1 MFRNYWKTAV
11 RALFKNKTFSAINI
25 LGLTLGSVCCLYI
38 VLYVSEQFRYDRQHQ
53 RCSDIYRIDAE
64 ITAPQGSA
72 RVATVVAPVAPLMKH
87 DFPEVEQFT
96 RVVPFLGV
104 SNHLLHY
111 KNRTLYEKDVVYAD
125 STFFEVFRFHF
136 DGGDPATALKE
147 PYSVVLLQTVASR
160 LFGREDPIGKTIT
173 LENIYFKKDY
183 VVRAVIDE
191 SLGPSHLHA
200 GVFLTMNSGFLGDEA
215 LHTDAWTRNGYV
227 SSYVRLRSGANPASL
242 ERKLPDFVARY
253 GGPQLKPTG
262 VGERLFLQPV
272 TSIHL
277 TTGLGG
283 SQLTNPVSPMF
294 LDILLSIAILIQLI
308 ACINFM
314 NLSTARA
321 TKRGKEVGVRKV
333 IGAQK
338 DQLIRQFLTESML
351 LTGLA
356 LSLAIPLLVIT
367 LPWLNGIT
375 GADIHWS
382 VFLTDDHAWMM
393 LAAVMLATGLVAG
406 SYPAFYL
413 SAFRAIDVIKGNFSS
428 GISAAKLRRML
439 VVFQFALSI
448 VLIMGICVIYS
459 QLNYIRNK
467 DLGFDPDQRLV
478 FSFETESAID
488 HVPAFAGD
496 LRELAGITAVSN
508 ASSYLSA
515 PSFFSNTFW
524 LKGQREDRGQ
534 GANFLIADEYFVRAN
549 GVHLISG
556 RDLLPTDS
564 AKVLINE
571 TFARQLGLDPHHAA
585 GTLLDDS
592 QDRIEEVVGVMKDFN
607 YSKLDK
613 SPEGFLVWK
622 NRRTVTGWPHV
633 VASAST
639 ADYGR
644 LLARVA
650 AVWAKDVPG
659 VPLTYSFM
667 DEAVQRQYAA
677 EIDLSRIIRSFTI
690 IAILISCLGL
700 FGLSTFSAEQRKKE
714 IGIRKVLGAGVP
726 GLARLLAMEFL
737 KLVFLAFLIAAPLA
751 GWIMSRWLREF
762 AYRVSL
768 EWWMFALSGLLA
780 VGIALLTVACQALRA
795 ALANPVDSLRS
806 A

>member
-1 MFRNYWKTAV
+1 MLRNYWRTAV
-11 RALFKNKTFSAINI
+11 RSLFKNKTFSAINI

-38 VLYVSEQFRYDRQHQ
+38 VLYVSDQWGYDRQH
-53 RCSDIYRIDAE
+53 RRYTDIYRIGSE

-72 RVATVVAPVAPLMKH
+72 RVATTVAPVAPLMKQ

-104 SNHLLHY
+104 ANHLLHY
-111 KNRTLYEKDVVYAD
+111 RNKTLYEKDVVYAD
-125 STFFEVFRFHF
+125 STFFDVFRFHF

-147 PYSVVLLQTVASR
+147 PYSVVLLRSVATK
-160 LFGREDPIGKTIT
+160 LFGREDAIGKTIT
-173 LENIYFKKDY
+173 VENIFFKKDY
-183 VVRAVIDE
+183 VVRGVIDE

-227 SSYVRLRSGANPASL
+227 SSYVRLRPGANPAAL
-242 ERKLPDFVARY
+242 EKKLPDFVARY

-272 TSIHL
+272 ASIHL

-283 SQLTNPVSPMF
+283 PQLTDPVSPLF
-294 LDILLSIAILIQLI
+294 LNILLSVAILIQLI

-321 TKRGKEVGVRKV
+321 AKRAKEVGVRKV
-333 IGAQK
+333 IGAGK
-338 DQLIRQFLTESML
+338 GHLVRQFLTESML

-356 LSLAIPLLVIT
+356 LLLAIPLLVIA

-375 GADIHWS
+375 GADIQWR
-382 VFLTDDHAWMM
+382 VLLNGRAWMM
-393 LAAVMLATGLVAG
+393 LAGVMVGTGLVAG

-413 SAFRAIDVIKGNFSS
+413 SAFKAIDVIKGNFTS
-428 GISAAKLRRML
+428 GFSAAKLRRSL
-439 VVFQFALSI
+439 VIFQFALSI

-467 DLGFDPDQRLV
+467 DLGFDPNQRLV
-478 FSFETESAID
+478 FSFETESAVD
-488 HVPAFAGD
+488 KVPAFAGD
-496 LRELAGITAVSN
+496 LRELPGITAVSD

-524 LKGQREDRGQ
+524 LKGKREDQGR

-549 GVHLISG
+549 GIHLVSG

-592 QDRIEEVVGVMKDFN
+592 QNRIEKVVGVMRDFN

-622 NRRTVTGWPHV
+622 NRRRVDDWPHV

-644 LLARVA
+644 LLAGVA
-650 AVWAKDVPG
+650 AIWAKDVPG

-667 DEAVQRQYAA
+667 DESVQRQYAQ
-677 EIDLSRIIRSFTI
+677 EISLSRIIRSFTI
-690 IAILISCLGL
+690 MAILISCLGL
-700 FGLSTFSAEQRKKE
+700 FGLSAFSAEQRKKE

-737 KLVFLAFLIAAPLA
+737 RLVILAFLIAAPLA

-780 VGIALLTVACQALRA
+780 VGIALLTVGYQAVRA
-795 ALANPVDSLRS
+795 ALANPAKILRS
-806 A
+806 E

>member
-1 MFRNYWKTAV
+1 MLRNYWKTAI
-11 RALFKNKTFSAINI
+11 RALSRNKTLGAINI

-38 VLYVSEQFRYDRQHQ
+38 VLYVSDQWRYDRQH
-53 RCSDIYRIDAE
+53 RRYTDIYRIDHE
-64 ITAPQGSA
+64 VTGQGGSA
-72 RVATVVAPVAPLMKH
+72 RVATTVAPVAPLMKH
-87 DFPEVEQFT
+87 DFPEVDQYT
-96 RVVPFLGV
+96 RVFPMLGV
-104 SNHLLHY
+104 EDQLLHY
-111 KNRTLYEKDVVYAD
+111 KDKTLYEKDVVYAD
-125 STFFEVFRFHF
+125 STFFDVFRFHF
-136 DGGDPATALKE
+136 DGGDAATALKE
-147 PYSVVLLQTVASR
+147 PYSVVLLQSVASR
-160 LFGREDPIGKTIT
+160 LFGGEDPIGKTIT

-183 VVRAVIDE
+183 VVRGVIDE

-227 SSYVRLRSGANPASL
+227 SSYVRLKTGADPAAL

-262 VGERLFLQPV
+262 VSDRLYLQPV

-283 SQLTNPVSPMF
+283 PQLTDPVSPVF

-321 TKRGKEVGVRKV
+321 TKRAKEVAVRKV
-333 IGAQK
+333 IGAEK
-338 DQLIRQFLTESML
+338 GQLVGQFLTESML

-356 LSLAIPLLVIT
+356 LLLAIPLLVIA
-367 LPWLNGIT
+367 LPWLNSIT
-375 GADIHWS
+375 GADIRWS
-382 VFLTDDHAWMM
+382 VILRDGNTWTI
-393 LAAVMLATGLVAG
+393 LAGVMLGTGLVAG

-413 SAFRAIDVIKGNFSS
+413 SAFKAINVIKGNYTN
-428 GISAAKLRRML
+428 GISAVSLRRTL
-439 VVFQFALSI
+439 VVFQFVLSI

-467 DLGFDPDQRLV
+467 DLGFDPNQRLV
-478 FSFETESAID
+478 FSFETNAAMD
-488 HVPAFAGD
+488 HIPVFMND
-496 LRELAGITAVSN
+496 LRSLAGIRVVSD

-524 LKGQREDRGQ
+524 LKGQREDQGK
-534 GANFLIADEYFVRAN
+534 GANFLIADENFVRAY
-549 GVHLISG
+549 GVRLVSG

-592 QDRIEEVVGVMKDFN
+592 QNRIEEIVGVMQDFN
-607 YSKLDK
+607 YNKLDK
-613 SPEGFLVWK
+613 APEGFLVWK
-622 NRRTVTGWPHV
+622 NKQRVDDWAHV

-644 LLARVA
+644 LLAGVSA
-650 AVWAKDVPG
+650 IWAKDVPG

-677 EIDLSRIIRSFTI
+677 EISLSHIIRAFTI
-690 IAILISCLGL
+690 MAIFISCLGL
-700 FGLSTFSAEQRKKE
+700 FGLSAFSAEQRKKE
-714 IGIRKVLGAGVP
+714 FSIRKVLGAGVP

-737 KLVFLAFLIAAPLA
+737 RLVFLAFFIAAPLS
-751 GWIMSRWLREF
+751 GWIMDRWLREF

-768 EWWMFALSGLLA
+768 QWWMCALSGLLA
-780 VGIALLTVACQALRA
+780 VSIALITVGYQAMRA
-795 ALANPVDSLRS
+795 ALANPINSLRS
-806 A
+806 E